1 MALFIKCL
9 DEDNMRRKRVQISAG
24 SNRPLPRYTSY
35 WSAPHIWSALI
46 LNTRNFPESLFIV
59 TSTNDITTVRTAKII
74 TDLESG

>member
-1 MALFIKCL
+1 
-9 DEDNMRRKRVQISAG
+9 MRRKRVQISDG
-24 SNRPLPRYTSY
+24 SNRPLPPYTSY
-35 WSAPHIWSALI
+35 WSAPHTWAALI